1 MKKAYQMYAK
11 HAQRVDEKKAHCLM
25 ERAELYGVDFLQNAV
40 LVDDIIHSLRFK
52 DADQEDFKA
61 IAKVWQWVHEVEEK
75 AQMS

>member
-11 HAQRVDEKKAHCLM
+11 HAQRIDEKKAHRLM
-25 ERAELYGVDFLQNAV
+25 ERAELYGVDFLQNPV
-40 LVDDIIHSLRFK
+40 LVNDIIHSLRFS
-52 DADQEDFKA
+52 DTDETSFKE